1 MLLWFA
7 VIMRFGFMENPMVPR
22 GLAEAVAL
30 SGLAID
36 LDDLTYYVG
45 RETLLATE
53 AGKMG
58 RVAESLFAFLS
69 RNAAGADR
77 HFAIPPQQVMEIGI
91 QIDL

>member
-1 MLLWFA
+1 
-7 VIMRFGFMENPMVPR
+7 
-22 GLAEAVAL
+22 
-30 SGLAID
+30 
-36 LDDLTYYVG
+36 VG

-58 RVAESLFAFLS
+58 RVAETLFAFLS

-77 HFAIPPQQVMEIGI
+77 HFAIPPRQVMEIGI